1 MRKIY
6 STNLTESQ
14 YEAILAII
22 GDKRKRNHT
31 LKEIFDA
38 ILYLLK
44 TGCQWRML
52 PSEFP
57 DWRLVYYYFSKWR
70 DEGVFDQINRELHGK
85 IRKQRGR
92 APSPSVG
99 IIDSQS
105 VKTTRVGGQE
115 RGWDGGKKIKG
126 RKRHIVVDTQ
136 GYLLSVKVHTA
147 NRHDS
152 KMGFEVL
159 EAMKY
164 DFSRMKK
171 IYADGGYRGELIENV
186 NDKLG
191 YEMEITLRSDKGT
204 EFKPLPK
211 RWIVERTFSW
221 FENFRRLAKDYEYCI
236 KSSEAMITLA
246 FIAIMLNNIIF
257 K

>member
-1 MRKIY
+1 MRTSY
-6 STNLTESQ
+6 PTNLTESQ
-14 YEAILAII
+14 YMAILAII
-22 GDKRKRNHT
+22 DDKRKRNHT
-31 LKEIFDA
+31 LKEIFNA

-57 DWRLVYYYFSKWR
+57 NWKLVYYYFSKWR
-70 DEGVFDQINRELHGK
+70 DNGVFDQINRELHEK
-85 IRKQRGR
+85 LRKQRDR
-92 APSPSVG
+92 DPSPSVG

-105 VKTTRVGGQE
+105 IRTTRVGGE
-115 RGWDGGKKIKG
+115 ARGWDGGKKLKG

-136 GYLLSVKVHTA
+136 GHLLSIKVHTA
-147 NRHDS
+147 DKHDS
-152 KMGFEVL
+152 KMGFKVL
-159 EAMKY
+159 EAMKH
-164 DFSRMKK
+164 DFRRMKK

-186 NDKLG
+186 KNKLG
-191 YEMEITLRSDKGT
+191 YDMEITLRSDKNT

-221 FENFRRLAKDYEYCI
+221 FENFRRLAKDYEYSV

-246 FIAIMLNNIIF
+246 FIRLMLNNIIF